1 MYCRTIL
8 LVRPPKSYN
17 FHRRSVST
25 HVNPR
30 TDLRRYLVPPTPIP
44 SYRPTDIFFYL
55 QRPYP
60 RTDLQTYLVPST
72 PVPSYRPTGISC
84 TSRYRPTKI
93 HLVPLPPFLV
103 QPNGSPWYKSFNE
116 PMVQTL
122 CPETYPPLWYIYGHR
137 LHLHPAVNIPDEMS
151 ALPDHKTPG
160 FVPGTSHQ
168 TLKSEIC
175 TIRPPIRSYILN
187 PKP

>member
-17 FHRRSVST
+17 FHPRSVST

-44 SYRPTDIFFYL
+44 SYRPTDISCTINARTLVPTYGHILYL
-55 QRPYP
+55 PV
-60 RTDLQTYLVPST
+60 QTYIKCILYLSLPSWFN
-72 PVPSYRPTGISC
+72 PMAPRG
-84 TSRYRPTKI
+84 TS
-93 HLVPLPPFLV
+93 HSMN
-103 QPNGSPWYKSFNE
+103 QQYKHF
-116 PMVQTL
+116 VLKHTL
-122 CPETYPPLWYIYGHR
+122 LSGTIGHHF
-137 LHLHPAVNIPDEMS
+137 HLHPAVNIPDEMS
-151 ALPDHKTPG
+151 ALTDHKRPE

-175 TIRPPIRSYILN
+175 TIRPPI
-187 PKP
+187 